1 MRIIGGLALAWGCLL
16 ALACGGESDSDDGN
30 EPGGGSPGV
39 VDTGLPED
47 TPLEDVTAEQYS
59 NACEALRD
67 DVRSRLG
74 PDIAVRGVCEV
85 YGAALSDTASACDSA
100 ADTCVTG
107 VNGGG
112 FTPAPGVSITRA
124 DLDFTTFQCN
134 DVGDLDGCSVTVGEF
149 ETCLEDQMS
158 GLEAL
163 MADNNCANA
172 ASVGLEEALA
182 LADLGAMA
190 PPSCAR
196 VQQECPGVGPFGG
209 L

>member
-1 MRIIGGLALAWGCLL
+1 MRIIGHLAFACGVLS
-16 ALACGGESDSDDGN
+16 ALGCGGESGSDGD
-30 EPGGGSPGV
+30 EPGGTTSE
-39 VDTGLPED
+39 VDTGLPES
-47 TPLEDVTAEQYS
+47 TPLEDVTAEQYA
-59 NACEALRD
+59 NACESLRE

-85 YGAALSDTASACDSA
+85 YGAAIQNEAAACESSADSCESQA
-100 ADTCVTG
+100 
-107 VNGGG
+107 NGGG
-112 FTPAPGVSITRA
+112 FTPAPGVTIQRA

-163 MADNNCANA
+163 MADNNCSNA
-172 ASVGLEEALA
+172 ASVDFTQALA

-196 VQQECPGVGPFGG
+196 VQQECPGVGPFGE